1 MPILEYG
8 IFYFWLRQLQFE
20 RFNTD
25 IYLFKDFNVV
35 GLKSGVFHF
44 EKLQFCVSH
53 NNLKLKKRRL
63 SSRYAGSL

>member
-1 MPILEYG
+1 MEFFTSASDNYSLKGLIH
-8 IFYFWLRQLQFE
+8 
-20 RFNTD
+20 

-53 NNLKLKKRRL
+53 NNLKLKKK
-63 SSRYAGSL
+63 ATKF